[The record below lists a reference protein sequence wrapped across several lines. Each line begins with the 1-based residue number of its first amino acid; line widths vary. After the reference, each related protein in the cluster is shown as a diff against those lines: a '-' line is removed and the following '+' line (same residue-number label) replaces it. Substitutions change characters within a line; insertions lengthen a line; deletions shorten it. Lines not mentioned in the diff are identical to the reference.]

1 MEQHDEIMETQPQ
14 PEEKPYVPRPASH
27 VWLARI
33 GLVVFLL
40 FLAVYY
46 FTMFSGGGR

>member
-1 MEQHDEIMETQPQ
+1 MMDGEKITVLMVEPEQ
-14 PEEKPYVPRPASH
+14 KPYVERPAWQ

-40 FLAVYY
+40 FLVVYY